1 MIVIVMR
8 LHELRSD
15 LAYYYSLLSDIRY
28 EITNEC
34 ESLFDRYA
42 QDGKV
47 SREDY
52 MKHFFDEN
60 ELYSNLFMLDKEHL
74 TLTEI
79 IRHQQMMS
87 FFK

>member
-1 MIVIVMR
+1 MR
-8 LHELRSD
+8 LQELRSD
-15 LAYYYSLLSDIRY
+15 LAYYYSLLSNIRR
-28 EITNEC
+28 EITDEC
-34 ESLFDRYA
+34 ECLFDRYA
-42 QDGKV
+42 HDGKL

-52 MKHFFDEN
+52 LKHFFEEN
-60 ELYSNLFMLDKEHL
+60 ENVFMLDKEHL